1 MNEEHVTG
9 GAFTLMVLI
18 LMLGCAS
25 IGSCTATM
33 GIIND
38 CEDFGKFEHKQNW
51 YNCERVK

>member
-1 MNEEHVTG
+1 MSDEHFTG

-38 CEDFGKFEHKQNW
+38 CEDFGKFEHEQNW